1 MSENQ
6 KLNGPRSDSC
16 FFLFFLHP
24 LILRWLAA
32 VLPQL
37 DRHFTAF
44 FLFFRSLPST
54 DATIREV
61 NRDSGRGLICDSAL
75 PLK

>member
-1 MSENQ
+1 M
-6 KLNGPRSDSC
+6 
-16 FFLFFLHP
+16 FFLFFLRP

-37 DRHFTAF
+37 YRHFTAF
-44 FLFFRSLPST
+44 FTSSIKKKKKKKKVRSSPSAY
-54 DATIREV
+54 ATTIGV

>member
-1 MSENQ
+1 M
-6 KLNGPRSDSC
+6 
-16 FFLFFLHP
+16 FFLFFLRP

-37 DRHFTAF
+37 YRHFTAF
-44 FLFFRSLPST
+44 FLFLFKNKKKTRSSPT
-54 DATIREV
+54 AYATIIGI
-61 NRDSGRGLICDSAL
+61 NKDSGRGLICDSAL